1 MRFIQFSVQLR
12 HVFNYVYSTNNI
24 FVSTN
29 VQLLFALV
37 AYMNAFFIFF
47 FISFHFILFAFPSLS
62 IDMYS
67 SIMFINSVSIL
78 LSIRIINIC
87 KTLNASS
94 TYYILKCG
102 SILYYGEKHLI
113 SLCESTCRLFLTIV
127 CVPQQLLSYGS
138 YAKTYENSDT
148 KKTLINCEC

>member
-1 MRFIQFSVQLR
+1 MCKYIYVVCMSFDMRFIQFSVQLR

-37 AYMNAFFIFF
+37 AYTNAVFF
-47 FISFHFILFAFPSLS
+47 SFHFTSFFSAFPSLS
-62 IDMYS
+62 IGMYS
-67 SIMFINSVSIL
+67 SITFINSVSIL

-94 TYYILKCG
+94 TYYILHNKMWQ
-102 SILYYGEKHLI
+102 Y
-113 SLCESTCRLFLTIV
+113 IV
-127 CVPQQLLSYGS
+127 LW
-138 YAKTYENSDT
+138 
-148 KKTLINCEC
+148 